1 MAKDNQQFLA
11 IRPRR
16 MRKDE
21 FSRRLMREN
30 VLTTNDLAFM
40 RQPDPGVELARV
52 FASPASGCSA

>member
-21 FSRRLMREN
+21 FLMRPVDEN
-30 VLTTNDLAFM
+30 LSASALTHRSEQDDG
-40 RQPDPGVELARV
+40 QLARIDR
-52 FASPASGCSA
+52 A